1 MLQKLRI
8 IFFAILLFF
17 VMDLTTSYHFTKD
30 SVKSLKSL
38 GTEHFS
44 IISLHRENLYIF
56 EEMTSTFRSAGI
68 EGDMETLRRTEQ
80 KQHNILDNLMLLNK
94 ISQKIKLNDAQKLKE
109 QEKLFQEYFALNYQ
123 YIFESIKNNTFLPQA
138 EKFDRVQFLS
148 SRTLNFFQDQNA
160 NALKRFENS
169 LDKLSTNIFNFF
181 DFSLS
186 FSLFSFLTM
195 MGMVFYMYLTIKKRF
210 DKVALALKNLRTEK
224 PDFSK
229 KMVVEKNDEIGEI
242 IEGFNHLQSKL
253 EKDYNRLCVLK
264 KKAEDTAKLKSEFL
278 ANMSHEIRTPMNGI
292 VGMSYLTL
300 QTDLTKKQRKYIEQI
315 DNSSKI
321 LLAIINDILDLSK
334 IEAGKLTIENI
345 NFNLH
350 KTVNSS
356 INMVCF
362 AARNKGLKLFIRYD
376 RSIPDELYGDSLR
389 ISQVLTNLLSNAVK
403 FTTVGD
409 VTLYISNI
417 EGNRFR
423 FEVRDTGLG
432 IKESEQKKLFH
443 AFSQADGSTTRNY
456 GGTGLGLT
464 ISKQIVELMGGR
476 IWFESLYGIGSSFI
490 FEIELLEAK
499 KSMVSKIVKP
509 LPLSSIES
517 RVSKEDIG
525 LLAESK
531 VLLAEDNTINQ
542 EIILGLLEHSNIE
555 LDIASDGREAIAMF
569 RSKKYALIL
578 MDIQMPFMDGYE
590 ATKIIREEDKYI
602 PIVAL
607 TANAMKEDME
617 KSAQAGINAHLNKP
631 IEVEKLYKILLRYIS
646 KENLEKKSSLNG
658 VLRDTLFDGLKKALH
673 TKRPKSINEAIAKI
687 ENYTLSPSDE
697 NLFLEIKCLVKQYKF
712 KEAEPLL

>member
-356 INMVCF
+356 INMVSF

-555 LDIASDGREAIAMF
+555 LDIASDGREAIVMF

>member
-17 VMDLTTSYHFTKD
+17 IMDLTTSYHFTKD

-38 GTEHFS
+38 GTEQFS
-44 IISLHRENLYIF
+44 IISLHRENLYLF
-56 EEMTSTFRSAGI
+56 EELTSTFRSAGI
-68 EGDMETLRRTEQ
+68 EGDMDTLRRTEQ
-80 KQHNILDNLMLLNK
+80 KQYNILDNLMLLNK

-123 YIFESIKNNTFLPQA
+123 YIFESIEKNTFLPQA

-148 SRTLNFFQDQNA
+148 SRTLNFFQDQNT

-195 MGMVFYMYLTIKKRF
+195 MGMVFYMYITIKKRF
-210 DKVALALKNLRTEK
+210 DKVALALRNLRTEK

-229 KMVVEKNDEIGEI
+229 KMVMEKNDEIGEI

-253 EKDYNRLCVLK
+253 EKDYNRLSALK

-300 QTDLTKKQRKYIEQI
+300 QTDLTQKQRKYIEQI

-350 KTVNSS
+350 KTVDSS
-356 INMVCF
+356 INMVYF
-362 AARNKGLKLFIRYD
+362 TARNKGLKLFVRYD
-376 RSIPDELYGDSLR
+376 KSIPDELYGDSLR

-409 VTLYISNI
+409 VTLYINNI

-499 KSMVSKIVKP
+499 KSMVSKIVKS

-517 RVSKEDIG
+517 RVLKEDIE
-525 LLAESK
+525 LLAGRK

-590 ATKIIREEDKYI
+590 ATKIIREENQYI

-617 KSAQAGINAHLNKP
+617 KTAQAGMNAHLNKP

-646 KENLEKKSSLNG
+646 EEDVEKKSSMNR
-658 VLRDTLFDGLKKALH
+658 VLRDRLFDGLKKALH
-673 TKRPKSINEAIAKI
+673 TKRPKSVNEAIAKI

>member
-80 KQHNILDNLMLLNK
+80 KQHKILDNLMLLNK

-264 KKAEDTAKLKSEFL
+264 KKAEYTAKLKSEFL

-631 IEVEKLYKILLRYIS
+631 IEVKKLYKILLRYIS

>member
-356 INMVCF
+356 INMVSF

>member
-356 INMVCF
+356 INMVSF

-555 LDIASDGREAIAMF
+555 LDIASDGREAIVMF

-631 IEVEKLYKILLRYIS
+631 IEVKKLYKILLRYIS

>member
-80 KQHNILDNLMLLNK
+80 KQHKILDNLMLLNK

-264 KKAEDTAKLKSEFL
+264 KKAEYTAKLKSEFL

-356 INMVCF
+356 INMVSF

>member
-264 KKAEDTAKLKSEFL
+264 KKAEYTAKLKSEFL

-555 LDIASDGREAIAMF
+555 LDIASDGREAIVMF

-631 IEVEKLYKILLRYIS
+631 IEVKKLYKILLRYIS

>member
-631 IEVEKLYKILLRYIS
+631 IEVKKLYKILLRYIS

>member
-80 KQHNILDNLMLLNK
+80 KQHKILDNLMLLNK

-264 KKAEDTAKLKSEFL
+264 KKAEYTAKLKSEFL

-356 INMVCF
+356 INMVSF

-555 LDIASDGREAIAMF
+555 LDIASDGREAIVMF

>member
-80 KQHNILDNLMLLNK
+80 KQHKILDNLMLLNK

-264 KKAEDTAKLKSEFL
+264 KKAEYTAKLKSEFL

-356 INMVCF
+356 INMVSF

-555 LDIASDGREAIAMF
+555 LDIASDGREAIVMF

-631 IEVEKLYKILLRYIS
+631 IEVKKLYKILLRYIS

>member
-264 KKAEDTAKLKSEFL
+264 KKAEYTAKLKSEFL

-356 INMVCF
+356 INMVSF

-555 LDIASDGREAIAMF
+555 LDIASDGREAIVMF

-631 IEVEKLYKILLRYIS
+631 IEVKKLYKILLRYIS

>member
-264 KKAEDTAKLKSEFL
+264 KKAEYTAKLKSEFL

-555 LDIASDGREAIAMF
+555 LDIASDGREAIVMF

>member
-264 KKAEDTAKLKSEFL
+264 KKAEYTAKLKSEFL

-321 LLAIINDILDLSK
+321 LLVIINDILDLSK

-356 INMVCF
+356 INMVSF

>member
-264 KKAEDTAKLKSEFL
+264 KKAEYTAKLKSEFL

-356 INMVCF
+356 INMVSF

-525 LLAESK
+525 LLAGSK

>member
-264 KKAEDTAKLKSEFL
+264 KKAEYTAKLKSEFL

-356 INMVCF
+356 INMVSF

-525 LLAESK
+525 LLAGSK

-631 IEVEKLYKILLRYIS
+631 IEVKKLYKILLRYIS

>member
-264 KKAEDTAKLKSEFL
+264 KKAEYTAKLKSEFL

-356 INMVCF
+356 INMVSF

-509 LPLSSIES
+509 LPISSIES

-631 IEVEKLYKILLRYIS
+631 IEVKKLYKILLRYIS

>member
-80 KQHNILDNLMLLNK
+80 KQHKILDNLMLLNK

-264 KKAEDTAKLKSEFL
+264 KKAEYTAKLKSEFL

>member
-264 KKAEDTAKLKSEFL
+264 KKAEYTAKLKSEFL

-356 INMVCF
+356 INMVSF

-631 IEVEKLYKILLRYIS
+631 IEVKKLYKILLRYIS

>member
-38 GTEHFS
+38 GTEQFS

-80 KQHNILDNLMLLNK
+80 KQHKILDNLMLLNK

-356 INMVCF
+356 INMVSF

-509 LPLSSIES
+509 LPISSIES

-525 LLAESK
+525 LLAGSK

>member
-264 KKAEDTAKLKSEFL
+264 KKAEYTAKLKSEFL

>member
-80 KQHNILDNLMLLNK
+80 KQHKILDNLMLLNK

-264 KKAEDTAKLKSEFL
+264 KKAEYTAKLKSEFL

-356 INMVCF
+356 INMVSF

-509 LPLSSIES
+509 LPISSIES

>member
-80 KQHNILDNLMLLNK
+80 KQHKILDNLMLLNK

-264 KKAEDTAKLKSEFL
+264 KKAEYTAKLKSEFL

-356 INMVCF
+356 INMVSF

-631 IEVEKLYKILLRYIS
+631 IEVKKLYKILLRYIS

>member
-264 KKAEDTAKLKSEFL
+264 KKAEYTAKLKSEFL

-356 INMVCF
+356 INMVSF

>member
-1 MLQKLRI
+1 MFNLTMLQKLRI

-264 KKAEDTAKLKSEFL
+264 KKAEYTAKLKSEFL

-356 INMVCF
+356 INMVSF

-555 LDIASDGREAIAMF
+555 LDIASDGREAIVMF

-631 IEVEKLYKILLRYIS
+631 IEVNSIKYCCVISLKRIL
-646 KENLEKKSSLNG
+646 
-658 VLRDTLFDGLKKALH
+658 
-673 TKRPKSINEAIAKI
+673 KRSH
-687 ENYTLSPSDE
+687 L
-697 NLFLEIKCLVKQYKF
+697 
-712 KEAEPLL
+712 

>member
-264 KKAEDTAKLKSEFL
+264 KKAEYTAKLKSEFL

-356 INMVCF
+356 INMVSF

-555 LDIASDGREAIAMF
+555 LDIASDGREAIVMF

>member
-264 KKAEDTAKLKSEFL
+264 KKAEYTAKLKSEFL

-631 IEVEKLYKILLRYIS
+631 IEVKKLYKILLRYIS

>member
-38 GTEHFS
+38 GTEQFS

-356 INMVCF
+356 INMVSF

-555 LDIASDGREAIAMF
+555 LDIASDGREAIVMF

>member
-80 KQHNILDNLMLLNK
+80 KQHKILDNLMLLNK

-356 INMVCF
+356 INMVSF

-555 LDIASDGREAIAMF
+555 LDIASDGREAIVMF

-631 IEVEKLYKILLRYIS
+631 IEVKKLYKILLRYIS